1 MFSYFWQLPTE
12 ILGHHVLTFLDVK
25 HAVLVDSAAFNRTC
39 RVKVHEALNVATVA
53 THKLVSNNVC
63 GFMAWQRCRN
73 LCLRISN
80 LEVDLDSVVL
90 VSADSEDLLVR
101 QVFDL
106 LSKGTIVHLRKLK
119 GPFANLAKLAEFPA
133 ICGKIRTAHVG
144 YGDTTHSS
152 KLVAKHCFNLT
163 ALIVP
168 AGNIVSKHIRT
179 FCSVF
184 SRWEYLKSVSVCGDE
199 SYSGRAPATA
209 AIAQLFEQLQ
219 KAVNLIDL
227 HVSMDDGAVLDQNL
241 LLFFQTEP
249 RLQCVRI
256 HYPHYYGPRVETGAA
271 VEALT
276 ANCKHVKE
284 LHVTGAI
291 VSNDAMRNLQAN
303 CPPLEILTISS
314 VRTYGQTLLQDVIK
328 RAHSLHTLTVPCDV
342 FFGYDNIDLTAAA
355 VVSPEPVA
363 SRCLP
368 LPALRQLTV
377 TQDYPVEGDLLAS
390 NMCDAAHYI
399 TDLTLYLSAAASAA
413 VLTQLAT
420 KCPFLTSLTVYE
432 AHLLTEEAFEA
443 ILIAHPHLR
452 HLCLRCAPLANAAL
466 TSLGRHCP
474 ELQRLEI
481 GTMSYDAITNS
492 GLVDL
497 FAGCRQLRHVE
508 LRGNMCC
515 GDEALFAAA
524 QHCTQIERLVLES
537 GNVSTVPCSD
547 AAIVK
552 LVVKC
557 PRLRVCSLGCPSPSV
572 ETLQELELLRIR
584 QARSVDLRFL

>member
-39 RVKVHEALNVATVA
+39 RGKVHEALNVATVA

-90 VSADSEDLLVR
+90 VSADSEDVLVR

-106 LSKGTIVHLRKLK
+106 LSNATIVHLRKLK
-119 GPFANLAKLAEFPA
+119 GPFANLAKLAEFLA

-209 AIAQLFEQLQ
+209 AIAQLLEHLQ

-249 RLQCVRI
+249 TLQCVRI
-256 HYPHYYGPRVETGAA
+256 QHPHYYGPRVETGAA

-276 ANCKHVKE
+276 ANCKLVKE
-284 LHVTGAI
+284 LHITGAI

-303 CPPLEILTISS
+303 CPPLETLTISS

-328 RAHSLHTLTVPCDV
+328 RAHCLHTLTVPCDV
-342 FFGYDNIDLTAAA
+342 FFGYDNIDLTAA
-355 VVSPEPVA
+355 VVSPEPVV
-363 SRCLP
+363 SRCPTLR
-368 LPALRQLTV
+368 ALRQLTV
-377 TQDYPVEGDLLAS
+377 TQDYPVEGDLIAP

-452 HLCLRCAPLANAAL
+452 HLCLRCAPLADAAL
-466 TSLGRHCP
+466 TSLGRHCH

-481 GTMSYDAITNS
+481 GSVSYDAITNS
-492 GLVDL
+492 GLMDL

-508 LRGNMCC
+508 LRGNICS
-515 GDEALFAAA
+515 GDEGLLAAA
-524 QHCTQIERLVLES
+524 QHCTRIERLVLES
-537 GNVSTVPCSD
+537 GNVSSVQYSD

-552 LVVKC
+552 LVTMC
-557 PRLRVCSLGCPSPSV
+557 PRLRVCSLGSPSPSV
-572 ETLQELELLRIR
+572 ETLQEQELLRIR